1 MGGGGAK
8 PKYSCEALTAPDQT
22 LAPKEIEV
30 LLGRT
35 YAGYGRGEE
44 GPTRMHIT
52 ETARRPCTRGVAT
65 QKSDHV

>member
-44 GPTRMHIT
+44 GPTRMHIK
-52 ETARRPCTRGVAT
+52 ERARRPCAWGAVT
-65 QKSDHV
+65 QKCHHV